1 MVKKGNKNVV
11 YGKKGKDV
19 SNQTLAVLVLVG
31 IGISLLGFLNAV
43 SDGDKLTGMIPVNVT
58 QNTST
63 TSFKILAV
71 LFLNLTDAS
80 INLGDL
86 GIGETNDSETRS
98 DWFNITNDG
107 TISFTVKAY
116 GTASPF
122 TSTSGGANL
131 LPTNFYKVHTNF
143 TQSGTA
149 NFTYINVPNSTAPHT
164 LITGLAKNSGS
175 DKAAFGISVTVPDNE
190 DAGSKSANLVIL
202 AEP

>member
-1 MVKKGNKNVV
+1 MAKKRKNEVVREETKNDISNKA
-11 YGKKGKDV
+11 
-19 SNQTLAVLVLVG
+19 LAVLVLLGV
-31 IGISLLGFLNAV
+31 GISLLGFLNAV
-43 SDGDKLTGMIPVNVT
+43 SNSDKLSGMIPVNLT

-71 LFLNLTDAS
+71 LFLNLTDGT

-86 GIGETNDSETRS
+86 DVEATNDSEVRS

-122 TSTSGGANL
+122 TSTLSGANV
-131 LPTNFYKVHTNF
+131 LPNNFYKVHTNF

-149 NFTYINVPNSTAPHT
+149 NFTYVNVPNSTAPHT
-164 LITGLAKNSGS
+164 LITGLTKTTGS
-175 DKAAFGISVTVPDNE
+175 DKAAFGIRVTVPDDE

-202 AEP
+202 VEP